1 MFTNFFYLLKAKGL
15 EISTTEWLTF
25 IEALDAGL
33 CDASFTQFYYLGRM
47 ILVKTE
53 SDFDKYDIAFKE
65 FFYHIKSED
74 EVPPEIL
81 KWLDKGDK
89 MTDPL
94 QREMYEYKK
103 YKDANEVKRLFKER
117 VNEQDSEHNGGNYWI
132 GTSGGSSYGHS
143 GVNSGGIRVGGTG
156 GLKTAFS
163 VAGERRYRDFRE
175 DRMLSMRQFQVA
187 FRRLRQF
194 STKLDIPKT
203 ELDLDGT
210 IDSTCN
216 NGGYL
221 KLEFEKPRKNTVKL
235 LLLFDCGGS
244 MYPFSAMCNSLFQA
258 VHKANHFKDVKT
270 YYFHNCIYSHVYK
283 SAECEYGDWVD
294 LEYLFRHTDKD
305 YKVII
310 VGDAAMAPEEILDV
324 NGNYRGPNKGMSG
337 LQWCQYFKTKY
348 NKIIWMNPKRHVGL
362 TYLDW
367 MQSEELLAKEFPMYQ
382 LSVEGL
388 KEGITYLMSSKKQMP
403 T

>member
-1 MFTNFFYLLKAKGL
+1 MFTTFFYLLKERGL
-15 EISTTEWLTF
+15 DVSTTEWLTF
-25 IEALDAGL
+25 IEALDQGL
-33 CDASFTQFYYLGRM
+33 CHASFTELYYRGRM

-53 SDFDKYDIAFKE
+53 ADFDKYDIAFKE
-65 FFYHIKSED
+65 YFYNIKTED
-74 EVPPEIL
+74 EIPPEIL

-89 MTDPL
+89 TTDQL
-94 QREMYEYKK
+94 QRELYEYKK
-103 YKDANEVKRLFKER
+103 HKDANEVKRLFKER

-143 GVNSGGIRVGGTG
+143 GVNSGGIRVGGQG

-175 DRMLSMRQFQVA
+175 DRVLSMRQFQVA

-194 STKLDIPKT
+194 STKLDVPKT

-210 IDSTCN
+210 IDATCN

-221 KLEFEKPRKNTVKL
+221 QLEFEKPRKNTVKL

-244 MYPFSAMCNSLFQA
+244 MYPFSSLCNSLFQA

-270 YYFHNCIYSHVYK
+270 YYFHNCIYSHVYRT
-283 SAECEYGDWVD
+283 AECEYGDWVD

-310 VGDAAMAPEEILDV
+310 VGDAAMAPEELLDV
-324 NGNYRGPNKGMSG
+324 NGNYRGPNKGRSG

-348 NKIIWMNPKRHVGL
+348 NKIIWLNPKRHERL
-362 TYLDW
+362 SYLDW
-367 MQSEELLAKEFPMYQ
+367 MQTEETLSKEFPMYQ
-382 LSVEGL
+382 LSVKGL
-388 KEGITYLMSSKKQMP
+388 KDGITDLMSPKKAKR
-403 T
+403 